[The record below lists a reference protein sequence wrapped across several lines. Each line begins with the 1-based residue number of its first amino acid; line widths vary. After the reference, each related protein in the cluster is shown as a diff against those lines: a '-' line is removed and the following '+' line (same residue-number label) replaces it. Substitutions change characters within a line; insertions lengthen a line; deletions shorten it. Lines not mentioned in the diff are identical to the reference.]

1 MGNLAGIKNFVQL
14 TPLVGTAG
22 QPRHE
27 QFADI
32 AAAGYQT
39 VINLAMPDSDNAIA
53 EEGNLVT
60 SQGMRYIHLPIDF
73 SEPTEAHARTFIG
86 IMETLGDSK
95 VFVHCAM
102 NLRVSAFMYLYLR
115 HAKGFS
121 EADAR
126 SPLIAKWEPRMDDV
140 WKKFLALERKDIFP
154 SASQLRTPQDFS

>member
-1 MGNLAGIKNFVQL
+1 MGNLADIKNFVQL

-22 QPRHE
+22 QPGRE
-27 QFADI
+27 QFADV

-73 SEPTEAHARTFIG
+73 AAPTAADAKTFIG
-86 IMETLGDSK
+86 IMEALEDSK
-95 VFVHCAM
+95 VFVHCAL

-115 HAKGFS
+115 HGKGFAD
-121 EADAR
+121 ADAR
-126 SPLIAKWEPRMDDV
+126 SPLMAKWEPRMDDV
-140 WKKFLALERKDIFP
+140 WKEFLSLEREEILP
-154 SASQLRTPQDFS
+154 PTRR